1 MKDNDI
7 GSLRLI
13 KSVFSA
19 SPDIIT
25 VTLLTD
31 GKLIDVNEEFES
43 RTGYTR
49 DGVMGKSSLALKM
62 WVDVDRRD
70 EFRSL
75 LTRDGVIR
83 DFKARLRHADGE
95 VREYQLSAS
104 VVKLGD
110 DPTIVT
116 IFRDITEA
124 ALAEERLGKSAFL
137 LERAEEIAKIGS
149 WEFDY
154 ATKVV
159 TGSEGSARIYGVPR
173 DHLTVATIE
182 GVPLPEYRQLL
193 NTARDDLILHG
204 KPYDIEFRIRRQNDG
219 EVLDIHSKAL
229 WDGSRKRLFGI
240 IRDITEEKKAEAGL
254 KEAIAT
260 RDALIRELYHRIN
273 NTLQTIISLMVL
285 EQSRD
290 PSRDYQDLIRRMAS
304 RVQAIAQV
312 HESLYESRSLS
323 RIDLKEFFP
332 RLINLMKESR
342 TSGGAFDFQLDVDTV
357 GLNIDAAVPCGI
369 MLVEL
374 LDNAMIHAYPTGRGG
389 PIRLS
394 ARKSHDGFVSIT
406 VSDQG
411 KGAGEDFDDLPPN
424 RLGLRLVREIVE
436 SQLRG
441 TIEVRKTP
449 GFGYTFRFSDEY
461 LEERV

>member
-1 MKDNDI
+1 MKTNDI
-7 GSLRLI
+7 DRLRLI
-13 KSVFSA
+13 RPVFSA

-25 VTLLTD
+25 VTSLAD
-31 GKLIDVNEEFES
+31 GKLIDVNEEFTS

-49 DGVMGKSSLALKM
+49 DGVIGKSSLALEM
-62 WVDVDRRD
+62 WVDVARRG
-70 EFRSL
+70 EFRTL
-75 LTRDGVIR
+75 LARDGVIR
-83 DFKARLRHADGE
+83 GFKARLRHADGE
-95 VREYQLSAS
+95 EREYQLSAS
-104 VVKLGD
+104 VVELGG

-124 ALAEERLGKSAFL
+124 ALAEERLRKSAFL
-137 LERAEEIAKIGS
+137 LERAEEMAKIGS

-159 TGSEGSARIYGVPR
+159 TGSEGAARIYGVLR
-173 DHLTVATIE
+173 DNLTVATIE
-182 GVPLPEYRQLL
+182 GVPLPEYRPLL
-193 NTARDDLILHG
+193 NTARDEHILHG
-204 KPYDIEFRIRRQNDG
+204 KPYDIEFKIRRQTDG

-240 IRDITEEKKAEAGL
+240 LRDITEEKKTEAGL
-254 KEAIAT
+254 KEAIAM

-285 EQSRD
+285 EESRD
-290 PSRDYQDLIRRMAS
+290 LSRDYQDMIRRMAS

-323 RIDLKEFFP
+323 RIDLREFFP
-332 RLINLMKESR
+332 RLIGLMKASRESGDR
-342 TSGGAFDFQLDVDTV
+342 FDFQLEVDTV

-374 LDNAMIHAYPTGRGG
+374 LDNAMIHAYTPGAGG

-394 ARKSHDGFVSIT
+394 ARRDADGSVSIA
-406 VSDQG
+406 VSDEG
-411 KGAGEDFDDLPPN
+411 RGMRDGINDLPPGC
-424 RLGLRLVREIVE
+424 LGLRLVREIVE
-436 SQLRG
+436 IQLRG
-441 TIEVRKTP
+441 AVEARNLP
-449 GFGYTFRFSDEY
+449 GFSYSFHFSDDH